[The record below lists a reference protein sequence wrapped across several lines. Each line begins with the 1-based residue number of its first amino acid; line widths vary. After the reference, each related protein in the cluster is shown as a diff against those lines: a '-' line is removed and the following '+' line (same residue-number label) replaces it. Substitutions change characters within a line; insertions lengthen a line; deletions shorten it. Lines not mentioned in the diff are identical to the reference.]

1 MTYSIVARDPETGA
15 LGVGVQTCMFA
26 VGAIVPWA
34 RAGVGAV
41 ATQAFSERAYGWRC
55 LEAMADGRSAEQAL
69 AAARAA
75 DGAAA
80 MRQVGVVDSTGS
92 TAAFTGELCVDHAG
106 DQLGS
111 GFAVQ
116 ANMMA
121 SPDVWPAMAGAF
133 ESAQGL
139 LAERLLAA
147 LVAGEA
153 AGGDAR
159 GRMSAALLVVDGER
173 RDDATDGVLVDLR
186 VDAHDEPLGELA
198 RLLRASDAFRHY
210 FRAVDAIGAGDN
222 AAVSREIG
230 AALTLLPDDENLLF
244 VRAGSLFFDGRIDE
258 GRAALDEL
266 LGRRPTWSTII
277 RSFVDKGMIS
287 LPPGVD
293 IAELLGSEVA
303 PD

>member
-92 TAAFTGELCVDHAG
+92 AAAFTGELCVDHAG

-139 LAERLLAA
+139 LAERLLAG

-173 RDDATDGVLVDLR
+173 RDDASDGVLVDLR

-258 GRAALDEL
+258 GRAALQEL
-266 LGRRPTWSTII
+266 LVRRPTWSTIM

-293 IAELLGSEVA
+293 IADLLGRR
-303 PD
+303 

>member
-1 MTYSIVARDPETGA
+1 
-15 LGVGVQTCMFA
+15 MFA

-55 LEAMADGRSAEQAL
+55 LEAMADGRTAEQAL
-69 AAARAA
+69 ATARNA
-75 DGAAA
+75 DDAAA
-80 MRQVGVVDSTGS
+80 MRQVGVVDATGS
-92 TAAFTGELCVDHAG
+92 TAAFTGALCVEHAG

-121 SPDVWPAMAGAF
+121 SPDVWPAMAGAY
-133 ESAQGL
+133 ESAPGRL
-139 LAERLLAA
+139 PERLLAA
-147 LVAGEA
+147 LVAGEE

-173 RDDATDGVLVDLR
+173 RDDATDGVLVDVR
-186 VDAHDEPLGELA
+186 VDAHEQPLDELA
-198 RLLRASDAFRHY
+198 RLLRASDAFDHY

-230 AALTLLPDDENLLF
+230 AAAALLPNDENILF
-244 VRAGSLFFDGRIDE
+244 VRAGSLFFDGRLDE
-258 GRAALDEL
+258 GRAALQEL
-266 LGRRPTWSTII
+266 LGRRATWSTIM
-277 RSFVDKGMIS
+277 RSFVDKGMIAM
-287 LPPGVD
+287 PPGVD
-293 IAELLGSEVA
+293 LAELLG
-303 PD
+303 P